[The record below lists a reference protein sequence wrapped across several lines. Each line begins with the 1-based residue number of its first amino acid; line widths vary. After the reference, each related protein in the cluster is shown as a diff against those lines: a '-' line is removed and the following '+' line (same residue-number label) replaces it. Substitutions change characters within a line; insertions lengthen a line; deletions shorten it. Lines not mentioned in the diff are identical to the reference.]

1 MLQQHF
7 ARAALANHP
16 DKGGSPEDFRNVRA
30 AFEALRQ
37 LYEAE
42 EVPSFT
48 SSDVPST
55 AEAYRTS
62 KDEFEVT
69 VLMLVPIIYRSFVEA
84 IICLC
89 THGEPLHSQSHDV
102 INRYSYIILFLIVLP
117 MKSS

>member
-69 VLMLVPIIYRSFVEA
+69 ALMLVPTIYRSFVEA
-84 IICLC
+84 ICCVC
-89 THGEPLHSQSHDV
+89 THGVPLHSQLHDV
-102 INRYSYIILFLIVLP
+102 SSRFSYRILFLIVLP
-117 MKSS
+117 MKS